1 MFIQHLSGKA
11 TVILLIINKLNKLLQ
26 RIRRWL
32 GSKKCNRAAAV
43 AEMAAGIMEANEI
56 LLTIDPYWHMF
67 NFVLEHQPRRET
79 NLTIQRTPQLPWIVT
94 KSYSQ
99 PGTRAFYHFPH
110 INMWTLPDPYWRL
123 ASYKFM
129 HCDYSIILFLMYLER
144 ALARY
149 GATVKWLTV
158 KTRPYVLFHRQY
170 ERPDADVRHSVFEI
184 TARSGNQYI
193 ADFTIEQFG
202 YPGYMWFMNKTVY
215 MFQCTLGPWPAQ
227 PRQCEVA
234 RYRRGDFGRRER
246 YRDWVFREI
255 CGMHHFAWWGYEK
268 RERREA
274 WLCSIVFRVWASDVF
289 YSDIC
294 CNEAGFG
301 WWYADEFV

>member
-1 MFIQHLSGKA
+1 
-11 TVILLIINKLNKLLQ
+11 
-26 RIRRWL
+26 
-32 GSKKCNRAAAV
+32 
-43 AEMAAGIMEANEI
+43 MAAGIMEANEI

-215 MFQCTLGPWPAQ
+215 MFQSQRSDPSPLKSSTLIFLLLSSEFAFAPAIQLLQ
-227 PRQCEVA
+227 PLSRIFLEHTSSRSTLRA
-234 RYRRGDFGRRER
+234 ITIF
-246 YRDWVFREI
+246 
-255 CGMHHFAWWGYEK
+255 K
-268 RERREA
+268 
-274 WLCSIVFRVWASDVF
+274 WATEGNYQYQNQIQVSGQRSAF
-289 YSDIC
+289 P
-294 CNEAGFG
+294 
-301 WWYADEFV
+301 

>member
-1 MFIQHLSGKA
+1 
-11 TVILLIINKLNKLLQ
+11 
-26 RIRRWL
+26 
-32 GSKKCNRAAAV
+32 
-43 AEMAAGIMEANEI
+43 MAAGIMEANEI

-215 MFQCTLGPWPAQ
+215 MFQSTYAAT
-227 PRQCEVA
+227 RQ
-234 RYRRGDFGRRER
+234 
-246 YRDWVFREI
+246 
-255 CGMHHFAWWGYEK
+255 
-268 RERREA
+268 
-274 WLCSIVFRVWASDVF
+274 ASDGGTQMNLF
-289 YSDIC
+289 DRQLQTGDGDALFRNESLSSSETAYSPRPV
-294 CNEAGFG
+294 G
-301 WWYADEFV
+301 